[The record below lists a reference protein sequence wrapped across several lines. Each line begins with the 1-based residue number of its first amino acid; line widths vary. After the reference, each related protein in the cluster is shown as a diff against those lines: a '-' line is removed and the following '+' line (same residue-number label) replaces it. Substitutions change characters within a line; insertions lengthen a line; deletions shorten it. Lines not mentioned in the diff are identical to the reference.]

1 MAAGATYEK
10 IATTTLSSPASEV
23 NFTSISGAYTDIVL
37 AANLGCSAGGN
48 RAYWRVNGS
57 SASDYGKIYM
67 LGDGSSSGTSEETG
81 ITGSFIFDGI
91 AVPTTLS
98 GTLIQ
103 HYQNYSNTNMFK
115 QVLSRCNHPTSG
127 TMMVA
132 GQWRQTSAITSI
144 FLQATGSANWITGS
158 TFTLYGILE
167 A

>member
-10 IATTTLSSPASEV
+10 IATTTLSTAAANVTFSA
-23 NFTSISGAYTDIVL
+23 ISGAYTDLVL
-37 AANLGCSAGGN
+37 VANLGCSAGGN
-48 RAYWRVNGS
+48 RAFWRVNGNV
-57 SASDYGKIYM
+57 ANDYSKIYL
-67 LGDGSSSGTSEETG
+67 LGDGSSTGTSDTQSESQ
-81 ITGSFIFDGI
+81 SFIFDGI

-132 GQWRQTSAITSI
+132 GQWRQTAAITSI
-144 FLQATGSANWITGS
+144 YLEATGSATWITGS
-158 TFTLYGILE
+158 TFTLYGIL
-167 A
+167 AA